1 MAMSPEATPLSSGS
15 SRTASSG
22 DADSF
27 ADFLQRIRAGDAQAA
42 TELVRQYESTVRLE
56 VRMRL
61 RSQRLRRVID
71 SMDICQSVLAS
82 FFVRAAAG
90 QFDLEEPK
98 QLVKLLVGIARN
110 KVAFQARK
118 EQAQRRDNRRVE
130 AVDLNDLAV
139 AASGPSPSELVAG
152 AELLQVFRQR
162 LSPEERQLAD
172 LRARDLDWAEIAA
185 EVGGTA
191 AARRMQFARAMD
203 RVAQQMGLEPP
214 SHG

>member
-1 MAMSPEATPLSSGS
+1 MSPEANPFSPDSSPS
-15 SRTASSG
+15 SPG
-22 DADSF
+22 DGGLF
-27 ADFLQRIRAGDAQAA
+27 ADFLRRIRAGDGQAA

-61 RSQRLRRVID
+61 RSQRLRRVMD

-82 FFVRAAAG
+82 FFVRVAAG
-90 QFDLEEPK
+90 QYDLDEPK

-118 EQAQRRDNRRVE
+118 EQAQCRDNRRVE
-130 AVDLNDLAV
+130 AVDLHDLAV
-139 AASGPSPSELVAG
+139 AAAGPSPSVVVAG
-152 AELLQVFRQR
+152 AELLHVFRQQ

-172 LRARDLDWAEIAA
+172 LRANNYGWAEIAA

-191 AARRMQFARAMD
+191 EARRMQ
-203 RVAQQMGLEPP
+203 
-214 SHG
+214 